1 MAKGGPT
8 MWPLIILSVLAVSTI
23 LERLWFWFNLFSKE
37 RQIVNRVLEASHRD
51 WVVAGEIAKRA
62 YRQPIGRFLYA
73 PLKLNNPGPDVFALA
88 LEAAAEEE
96 LAQMR
101 KGDKLLEGVIALS
114 PLLGL
119 LGTVLG
125 LIRSLGSIRL
135 GDIGTASTAGVT
147 TGIGEALIS
156 TATGMIVAI
165 VSLAFYRLFQ
175 GFIFHQMKLFRRA
188 GNELELLY
196 RQFCQQGFP
205 LQPQG
210 NSFYGEGR
218 DNIGD
223 NVGNNFDGQVGR
235 DLNQKLDE
243 EESPHNNNLPSWL
256 TGNQDNI
263 SQPPESQP
271 NINPAVENMQP
282 VNQINHDENI
292 NENIISASG
301 VNDHDQEKQDD
312 QSKS

>member
-1 MAKGGPT
+1 MTFGELMAKGGPT

-62 YRQPIGRFLYA
+62 YRQPVGRFLYA

-147 TGIGEALIS
+147 TGIGEAMIS

-210 NSFYGEGR
+210 SNFYGEGR
-218 DNIGD
+218 DNS
-223 NVGNNFDGQVGR
+223 NFDGQVQK
-235 DLNQKLDE
+235 DLDQKLDE
-243 EESPHNNNLPSWL
+243 EEPPHNDNKLPSWL
-256 TGNQDNI
+256 TGNQDNNT
-263 SQPPESQP
+263 SQSKESQP
-271 NINPAVENMQP
+271 KIDPVVENIPP
-282 VNQINHDENI
+282 VDHS
-292 NENIISASG
+292 ENIISSPEE
-301 VNDHDQEKQDD
+301 NDPDLEKPDD